1 MAPSGMSFNEFQ
13 RELKK
18 RGIEGHMA
26 IILTGMFEQMRS
38 MAEQLDESSKIMLSL
53 VDTVGNVVELHHA
66 TQGRVDT
73 IRDMISGNV
82 KGVEFNSVPLIDE
95 PKDS

>member
-26 IILTGMFEQMRS
+26 IILTGMFEQIRS
-38 MAEQLDESSKIMLSL
+38 MAEQIDQMSTIVGSL
-53 VDTVGNVVELHHA
+53 ADTVGSVVELHHT
-66 TQGRVDT
+66 TQGRVET
-73 IRDMISGNV
+73 MKEMISGNT